1 MSIIWTMLIR
11 DVGIM
16 NKKYQNKMPN
26 EILSNMTLREK
37 AAQTIVP
44 PYRNRDFVDEAIK
57 NGVGGIWP
65 TWHFGNN
72 SDSAEFA
79 KDMDRLQAIS
89 EIPLFITADMETGV
103 GQLIHDGLYAEFPE
117 LMALGA
123 VASIEEAEML
133 AYEQGKAMALGARSI
148 GWNMTPTPVVDVN
161 IYAENPIT
169 NIRSVGEDPER
180 VARITS
186 SMIKGMQEGH
196 AIIPMAKHFP
206 GAGMQRDDSHFSM
219 EKTSASIKEMEDIH
233 LYPFRKAIE
242 QHVKCIMTN
251 HAVYPAYD
259 SENTATLSKKIV
271 TNLLRE
277 KMGYKG
283 LVMTDAM
290 GMSGLTSQ
298 AKGHESTILALLAG
312 NDLILAPHDPI
323 GAIDAIVE
331 AVKAGRMSEDYL
343 NTIVLR
349 ILEAKEWLGLFKDRL
364 VEFSGLSGWNTAEK
378 IAKNSVTLIRGND
391 YILPLTPEKKLMVLE
406 PAHPRRQLDIGLY
419 TNTTLIYDHLKEFYP
434 NAKFSLFADQM
445 NEKQIQELLEK
456 ASLVDAVVVGT
467 SFRSYAG
474 QVGLLTTAQ
483 INLLQRIKGIN
494 PNMIAV
500 VSNPYVS
507 AEIDFIGT
515 VLCCYSTSKVAIKA
529 AIDVLRGVCQAKGLL
544 PVTIPSHM
552 DPSYVKILHH
562 D

>member
-1 MSIIWTMLIR
+1 
-11 DVGIM
+11 M
-16 NKKYQNKMPN
+16 NKKYQNKMPW
-26 EILSNMTLREK
+26 EILNSMTLREK

-44 PYRNRDFVDEAIK
+44 PYRNKDSVDEAIK

-65 TWHFGNN
+65 TWHFANN
-72 SDSAEFA
+72 SNSAVFA
-79 KDMDRLQAIS
+79 EDMNRLQAAS
-89 EIPLFITADMETGV
+89 EIPLFICADMETGV
-103 GQLIHDGLYAEFPE
+103 GQLIHDGQYAEFPE

-123 VASIEEAEML
+123 VSNIEEAELL
-133 AYEQGKAMALGARSI
+133 AYEQGKAMALGARSM

-186 SMIKGMQEGH
+186 AMIKGMQEAH

-206 GAGMQRDDSHFSM
+206 GAGMQKDDSHFIM

-242 QHVKCIMTN
+242 QDVKCIMTN

-259 SENTATLSKKIV
+259 SENTATLSKKVV

-277 KMGYKG
+277 RMGYKD

-290 GMSGLTSQ
+290 GMAGLTSQ
-298 AKGHESTILALLAG
+298 TAGHESTILALLAG
-312 NDLILAPHDPI
+312 NDLILSPHDPI

-331 AVKAGRMSEDYL
+331 AVKTGRITENYL
-343 NTIVLR
+343 DTIVLR
-349 ILEAKEWLGLFKDRL
+349 ILEAKEWLRLFNTAPDK
-364 VEFSGLSGWNTAEK
+364 FSGESGWE
-378 IAKNSVTLIRGND
+378 IAKNIAKSSITLIRGND
-391 YILPLTPEKKLMVLE
+391 CILPLSPEKRLMVLE

-419 TNTTLIYDHLKEFYP
+419 TNTTLIYDHSKDFYS
-434 NAKFSLFADQM
+434 NSEFSLFADNM
-445 NEKQIQELLEK
+445 NERQIEELLGK
-456 ASLVDAVVVGT
+456 ASAADAVVVGT

-483 INLLQRIKGIN
+483 IDLLRRIKSIN
-494 PNMIAV
+494 PNMVAI

-507 AEIDFIGT
+507 SEIDFIGT
-515 VLCCYSTSKVAIKA
+515 VLCCYSTSKVAVKA
-529 AIDVLRGVCQAKGLL
+529 AVDVLRGVCKAEGVL
-544 PVTIPSHM
+544 PVTIPQHINASN
-552 DPSYVKILHH
+552 VRILHH